1 VIIEIITI
9 ALFVFILLLFARVA
23 VNLVLLFSRNWR
35 PKGVALVIIEG
46 VLSATD
52 PPVKAVRSLLP
63 EINLGGV
70 RLDLSVLVLMIL
82 ATVAINI
89 LSATR

>member
-1 VIIEIITI
+1 VIIDIVTM
-9 ALFVFILLLFARVA
+9 ALFVFIVLLFARVA
-23 VNLVLLFSRNWR
+23 VNLLLIFSRNWK
-35 PKGVALVIIEG
+35 PKGVALVVVEG

-52 PPVKAVRSLLP
+52 PPVKAVRAILP

-70 RLDLSVLVLMIL
+70 RLDLSVLILMIL